1 MSGAAIVADLAGLPP
16 LRESLAAHGLLAK
29 KSFGQH
35 FLLDLN
41 ITRKI
46 ARLAAVGA
54 GDQVIEVG
62 PGPGGLTR
70 ALLETGARVTAIE
83 KDERF
88 RPLLEELAGVC
99 PALGLV
105 FGDALEVDEAT
116 LTGDAPAH
124 LVSNLPYNVGT
135 PLLIKWLT
143 RPWSPA
149 SLTLMFQKEVAD
161 RIVAAAGDEAYGR
174 LAVVVQATCHAQRVM
189 DVPARAFTP
198 PPKVDSAVVRLV
210 PRADRPAPELLKA
223 LERVTAAAF
232 GQRRKM
238 LRSSLKALGGET
250 FVAAAG
256 LDPQARAEVIDLA
269 GFLRLAQGLR
279 PTPS

>member
-1 MSGAAIVADLAGLPP
+1 VTALADLPP
-16 LRESLAAHGLLAK
+16 LREALAAHGLMAK

-46 ARLAAVGA
+46 ARLAEVGA
-54 GDQVIEVG
+54 GDAAIEVG

-70 ALLETGARVTAIE
+70 ALVETGADVIAVE

-88 RPLLEELAGVC
+88 RPLLEALAVASGGR
-99 PALGLV
+99 LTLV
-105 FGDALEVDEAT
+105 MGDALAVDEAK
-116 LTGDAPAH
+116 LAGGRPAH

-143 RPWSPA
+143 GPWTPA

-161 RIVAAAGDEAYGR
+161 RIAARPGSSAYGR
-174 LAVVVQATCHAQRVM
+174 LAVIAQATCEARVVM

-198 PPKVDSAVVRLV
+198 PPKVDSAVVRLM
-210 PRADRPAPELLKA
+210 PRADRPSTDRLDA
-223 LERVTAAAF
+223 LQRLTAAAF

-238 LRSSLKALGGET
+238 LRASLKPLGGEALA
-250 FVAAAG
+250 AAAG
-256 LDPQARAEVIDLA
+256 LDPQARAETVDVA
-269 GFLRLAQGLR
+269 GFLRLADAWMELR
-279 PTPS
+279 KAGA

>member
-1 MSGAAIVADLAGLPP
+1 VSALADLPP
-16 LRESLAAHGLLAK
+16 LREALAAHGLMAK

-46 ARLAAVGA
+46 ARLADVGA
-54 GDQVIEVG
+54 GDVVIEVG

-70 ALLETGARVTAIE
+70 ALVETGAEVIAVE

-88 RPLLEELAGVC
+88 RPLLEELAAASGDR
-99 PALGLV
+99 LTLV
-105 FGDALEVDEAT
+105 MGDALAVDEAG
-116 LTGDAPAH
+116 LAGGRPAH

-143 RPWSPA
+143 GPWTPA

-161 RIVAAAGDEAYGR
+161 RIAARPGGSAYGR
-174 LAVVVQATCHAQRVM
+174 LAVIAQATCEARVVM
-189 DVPARAFTP
+189 DAPARAFTP
-198 PPKVDSAVVRLV
+198 PPKVDSAVVRLT
-210 PRADRPAPELLKA
+210 PRADRPAPERLDA
-223 LERVTAAAF
+223 LQRLTAAAF

-238 LRSSLKALGGET
+238 LRASLKPLGGET
-250 FVAAAG
+250 LATAAG
-256 LDPQARAEVIDLA
+256 LDPQARAETVDVA
-269 GFLRLAQGLR
+269 GFLRLADAWMELR
-279 PTPS
+279 KAGA

>member
-1 MSGAAIVADLAGLPP
+1 MNASDLPP

-46 ARLAAVGA
+46 ARLAEVGE
-54 GDQVIEVG
+54 GDLVIEVG

-70 ALLETGARVTAIE
+70 GLLESGAQVIAVE

-88 RPLLEELAGVC
+88 RPLLEELAAATGG
-99 PALGLV
+99 LRLV
-105 FGDALEVDEAT
+105 FGDALSVDETA
-116 LTGDAPAH
+116 LTGGAPAH

-135 PLLIKWLT
+135 PLLVKWLT
-143 RPWSPA
+143 GPWRPA
-149 SLTLMFQKEVAD
+149 SLTLMFQKEVAE
-161 RIVAAAGDEAYGR
+161 RIAARPGEDAYGR
-174 LAVVVQATCHAQRVM
+174 LGVLAQATCAVQKVM
-189 DVPARAFTP
+189 DAPARAFTP
-198 PPKVDSAVVRLV
+198 PPKVDSAVVRLI
-210 PRADRPAPELLKA
+210 PLADAPAPARLKA

-238 LRSSLKALGGET
+238 LRSSLKILGGE
-250 FVAAAG
+250 ALIAQAD
-256 LDPQARAEVIDLA
+256 LDPQARAETVDVA
-269 GFLRLAQGLR
+269 GFLRLARAVEAR
-279 PTPS
+279 PEG

>member
-1 MSGAAIVADLAGLPP
+1 MTLDLSELPA

-46 ARLAAVGA
+46 ARLATVGD

-70 ALLETGARVTAIE
+70 ALLETGAQVTAVE

-88 RPLLEELAGVC
+88 RPLLEELAAVA
-99 PALGLV
+99 PALHLV
-105 FGDALEVDEAT
+105 FGDALQVDEAQ
-116 LTGDAPAH
+116 LTGGAPAH

-143 RPWSPA
+143 GPWTPA

-161 RIVAAAGDEAYGR
+161 RIVAGPGDEAYGR
-174 LAVVVQATCHAQRVM
+174 LAVIVQATCQAQRVM

-210 PRADRPAPELLKA
+210 PRADRPARDLLRA

-238 LRSSLKALGGET
+238 LRSSLKVLGGESL
-250 FVAAAG
+250 VAAAG
-256 LDPQARAEVIDLA
+256 LDPQARAETIDLA
-269 GFLRLAQGLR
+269 GFLRLAEQLGG
-279 PTPS
+279 

>member
-1 MSGAAIVADLAGLPP
+1 MSEALSDLPP

-54 GDQVIEVG
+54 DDHVIEVG

-70 ALLETGARVTAIE
+70 ALLETGAGVTAVE

-88 RPLLEELAGVC
+88 RPLLEELSGVC
-99 PALGLV
+99 PALALV
-105 FGDALEVDEAT
+105 FGDALQIDEAQ
-116 LTGDAPAH
+116 LAQGAPAH

-135 PLLIKWLT
+135 ALLIKWLT
-143 RPWSPA
+143 GPWTPA
-149 SLTLMFQKEVAD
+149 SLTLMFQREVAD
-161 RIVAAAGDEAYGR
+161 RIVAGPGDDAYGR
-174 LAVVVQATCHAQRVM
+174 LAVIVQATCHAQRVM

-210 PRADRPAPELLKA
+210 PRTDRPSPETLKS

-238 LRSSLKALGGET
+238 LRSSLKVLGGESLIT
-250 FVAAAG
+250 AAG
-256 LDPQARAEVIDLA
+256 LDPQARAETIDLA
-269 GFLRLAQGLR
+269 GFLSLADRLRG
-279 PTPS
+279 

>member
-1 MSGAAIVADLAGLPP
+1 LSLDTLPT
-16 LRESLAAHGLLAK
+16 LREALETHGLLAK

-46 ARLAAVGA
+46 ARLAQVGE
-54 GDQVIEVG
+54 GDHVIEVG

-88 RPLLEELAGVC
+88 ASLLQDVADAAPNLS
-99 PALGLV
+99 LV
-105 FGDALEVDEAT
+105 FGDALKVDEAEIA
-116 LTGDAPAH
+116 GGQPAH

-143 RPWSPA
+143 GPWTPK
-149 SLTLMFQKEVAD
+149 SLTLMFQREVAD
-161 RIVAAAGDEAYGR
+161 RITEGPGDEAYGR
-174 LAVVVQATCHAQRVM
+174 LAVIVQATCEARRVM
-189 DVPARAFTP
+189 DAPARAFTP
-198 PPKVDSAVVRLV
+198 PPKVDSAVVHLTPLAVRPGHERL
-210 PRADRPAPELLKA
+210 DA
-223 LERVTAAAF
+223 LQKITAAAF

-238 LRSSLKALGGET
+238 LRSSLKIMGGEDLI
-250 FVAAAG
+250 AAAG
-256 LDPQARAEVIDLA
+256 LDPQARAEVIPVD
-269 GFLRLAQGLR
+269 GFLALADAWLAR
-279 PTPS
+279 R